1 MILYYN
7 SHIGCNRGDEFQ
19 WAPGFDFIM
28 SLNEFANCVCLYLSK
43 FLFLEKPEKVTENS
57 WLMVQV
63 SVHLSSGC
71 DIIPFCIYIYTLLH
85 SHKAIN
91 IPFWIP
97 YIIPFCMLLY
107 TELGYLWISSVC
119 ELTAII
125 PAIWLSYP
133 LLICI
138 MIRYILYI

>member
-43 FLFLEKPEKVTENS
+43 FLFLEKPEKSQKIHGS
-57 WLMVQV
+57 WFRFLYTLVLAV
-63 SVHLSSGC
+63 ILSHSV
-71 DIIPFCIYIYTLLH
+71 YIYTLLH

>member
-1 MILYYN
+1 MSTGFWFHHVN
-7 SHIGCNRGDEFQ
+7 S
-19 WAPGFDFIM
+19 PTV
-28 SLNEFANCVCLYLSK
+28 CVCIYLSFFSWK
-43 FLFLEKPEKVTENS
+43 SRKKSQKIHGS
-57 WLMVQV
+57 WLRFLYTLVLAV
-63 SVHLSSGC
+63 ILSHSVY
-71 DIIPFCIYIYTLLH
+71 IYIYTLLH

-107 TELGYLWISSVC
+107 TELDYLWISSVC